1 MMRLPLGNSRG
12 QRENALF
19 LPILFAVLA
28 LLLITPLRVPLRAF
42 SLSIAA
48 PVWSLGKM
56 IKHGT
61 QVLLPSVFSRA
72 SLAEENM
79 RLRHEIE
86 SLRAEEWRTES
97 LRRERDLLASVL
109 HRASST
115 DALLLAYVL
124 ASPNFSPY
132 DTLVVDTGA
141 DTGIFT
147 GAKVIVDGGFADAM
161 TDCKN
166 CQHRMRADHLIEDWL
181 ESAGS
186 TEVTGDSIKEPLTQ
200 ELVKKVF
207 ETKKVE
213 GLSEVQMNGL
223 VELFNIPCPKCG
235 EHTWTEVRK
244 FNQLFPVNLGIVAG
258 DDSLAYLRGETAQGM
273 FTDFKNIV
281 DSTRVR
287 LPFGVAQNGKSFRNE
302 ITPGNSIF
310 RTLVFEQNEIEY
322 FFDEKKSNWEELFEE
337 WKTYIQAFITDVLK
351 VREENI
357 RWREHT
363 DEERSFYSKR
373 TEDVEYKFP
382 FGFKELWGLAYRTN
396 YDLTQHQKYSGQEL
410 TINDPYTQ
418 EKILPHVIEP
428 AVGTDRL
435 MLMVLCD
442 AYAEIEDR
450 IVLKIAPSLAPT
462 KVAVFP
468 LVANKEEITGKAK
481 EVYETLRKQFVTV
494 LDDRGNIGKR
504 YLYQDEVGTPW
515 CVTIDYQTLED
526 GTVTV
531 RDRDTAQ
538 QERITIDTLTSYI
551 HTKLNER

>member
-1 MMRLPLGNSRG
+1 MSDVPMEKIVALAKRRG
-12 QRENALF
+12 FIFPGSEIYGGVANTYDYGPMGVELLRNIRQVWWEYFVHQRADMVGLEA
-19 LPILFAVLA
+19 
-28 LLLITPLRVPLRAF
+28 
-42 SLSIAA
+42 SIISHRK
-48 PVWSLGKM
+48 VWE
-56 IKHGT
+56 
-61 QVLLPSVFSRA
+61 A
-72 SLAEENM
+72 SGHVA
-79 RLRHEIE
+79 
-86 SLRAEEWRTES
+86 
-97 LRRERDLLASVL
+97 
-109 HRASST
+109 
-115 DALLLAYVL
+115 
-124 ASPNFSPY
+124 
-132 DTLVVDTGA
+132 
-141 DTGIFT
+141 
-147 GAKVIVDGGFADAM
+147 GFADAM
-161 TDCKN
+161 IDCKN
-166 CQHRMRADHLIEDWL
+166 CQHRMRADHLIEEFF
-181 ESAGS
+181 ESRHS
-186 TEVTGDSIKEPLTQ
+186 GDKQSEDSRIKERSWTSQ
-200 ELVKKVF
+200 DDEIKKALD
-207 ETKKVE
+207 TGKVE
-213 GLSEVQMNGL
+213 GLLEIKLGQII
-223 VELFNIPCPKCG
+223 ELLQIPCPKCG
-235 EHTWTEVRK
+235 EHKWTEVRK

-322 FFDEKKSNWEELFEE
+322 FFDEKKSNWEELFED

-396 YDLTQHQKYSGQEL
+396 YDLTQHEKYSGQEL

-442 AYAEIEDR
+442 AYAEIDGR
-450 IVLKIAPSLAPT
+450 VVLKIAPSLAPT

-481 EVYETLRKQFVTV
+481 EVYEVLRKQFVTV

-538 QERITIDTLTSYI
+538 QERIQISELPQYVLHKMTS
-551 HTKLNER
+551 